1 MGSAETGEALQSLA
15 PPRLLFRTSLRR
27 FAAFAIVQRR
37 PPEQSFSRRVI
48 ESILLFASLL
58 TVPLAR
64 QGCLDAALLAGLQVV
79 GVTLYFLD
87 DVLLLYLPLEPAQ
100 SVFQRFAFL
109 NANLRQRSPPPNLPV
124 RLLSIIPEF

>member
-27 FAAFAIVQRR
+27 FAAFVIVQRR
-37 PPEQSFSRRVI
+37 PLEQSFSQRVI

-64 QGCLDAALLAGLQVV
+64 QGCLDAALLAGLQII

-87 DVLLLYLPLEPAQ
+87 DVLLLYLPLEPA
-100 SVFQRFAFL
+100 
-109 NANLRQRSPPPNLPV
+109 
-124 RLLSIIPEF
+124 